1 MSDNIINFPKAPP
14 LDVSSD
20 AKKDMFADLSE
31 NSNIAEAV
39 VLGWTKDQ
47 QLFVASNMNDGAS
60 MQWLLDI
67 AKVFLDE
74 DILIK

>member
-20 AKKDMFADLSE
+20 AKDMFADLSE
-31 NSNIAEAV
+31 TSNIAEAV

-74 DILIK
+74 EILIK

>member
-1 MSDNIINFPKAPP
+1 
-14 LDVSSD
+14 
-20 AKKDMFADLSE
+20 MFADLSE
-31 NSNIAEAV
+31 TSNIAEAV